1 MELPYEGE
9 EGRTRRETVH
19 VPTKGGGTR
28 PLEILRSVNVH
39 TDPKLR
45 AACLD
50 GTLHQTEHGRLAVPY
65 TFHDPEAR
73 RFVRV
78 VPPELAH
85 ELLAERAALLTR
97 LARGE
102 RDLPAYVAAAEV
114 VIGAEG
120 LAEYLER
127 EPGAGNREREA
138 EAARLASERE
148 AEAARL
154 ASERDSLDARER
166 ALGSET
172 DRVQAMLR
180 DLEFR
185 EQELE
190 DRLSALQEREAQM
203 LVESVELEGV
213 PTSSTEGE
221 ELAQSVELVDEVYPA
236 ESTSENDG
244 DFADEATLGEIEELE
259 ELPPEATSVLDDD
272 DVELLD
278 EDELPEPTEMK
289 VDDGPSH
296 AEKRIPTPA
305 TPPDGFF
312 EDRSIQMMA
321 TMPDGPWLFVRL
333 SELHEEAFREDVE
346 LLAQYIAIDDVPVV
360 LLALVEWGEP
370 RPYARRAALDPADDE
385 DRAILEALR
394 DGTQATVAVFGPVGR
409 FERTLEVGMGAR
421 CTNLAAVL
429 QRADRDREEES
440 GGDPAVAMERAL
452 AAPPPL
458 TLRGHPFHD
467 APPAETAKEARDALQ
482 ALAKWSKPAK
492 LDMAILALSIP
503 RDVVDDAF
511 RRILDDAMKHGLAIQ
526 GPLVS
531 RAVSLGVVPEPGEMV
546 ERLVDAFRGTARLEG
561 AGGLDPKA
569 VAANWEGLLALAE
582 EYEVALD
589 VEAHDQAHGDIA
601 KGRPGSQAPQA
612 VDETAIPELANEE
625 LIGLVEHPKL
635 RRPVALELIS
645 RAGPGDAELVARVV
659 RAVRKMP
666 REEVLDVM
674 PKVFP
679 LGEAAAG
686 ALIDTLSARKTFV
699 RQAAALCLGELQM
712 RRAVRPLVQLL
723 VEEPTEVW
731 EEVARV
737 LSSFGTSLER
747 ALKRVTD
754 VAGAEPRIA
763 YLLAHVRL
771 SGQGALVDKLAA
783 KDGDALA
790 AIAQRASEQEERA
803 QIHRS
808 RIEGT
813 TDLSEEDPIREFSR
827 RFLAEVAE

>member
-9 EGRTRRETVH
+9 QGRTRRETVH
-19 VPTKGGGTR
+19 VPNADGGTR
-28 PLEILRSVNVH
+28 TLELLRSVNVH

-45 AACLD
+45 AAALE
-50 GTLHQTEHGRLAVPY
+50 GTLHQSEHGPLAVPY

-73 RFVRV
+73 RFVLV
-78 VPPELAH
+78 VPSELAH
-85 ELLAERAALLTR
+85 RLLPERAALIAR
-97 LARGE
+97 LAKEE
-102 RDLPAYVAAAEV
+102 RELPAYVAAADAV
-114 VIGAEG
+114 VGPEG
-120 LAEYLER
+120 LAAYLEQDSDADD
-127 EPGAGNREREA
+127 GKLA
-138 EAARLASERE
+138 EET
-148 AEAARL
+148 ARL
-154 ASERDSLDARER
+154 ASERDSLEARER
-166 ALGSET
+166 ALGTET
-172 DRVQAMLR
+172 DRVEALLR

-203 LVESVELEGV
+203 LVESVELEGE
-213 PTSSTEGE
+213 PTNNTDEGE
-221 ELAQSVELVDEVYPA
+221 GEGLAESVELVDDAYPS
-236 ESTSENDG
+236 ESTSEVDG
-244 DFADEATLGEIEELE
+244 GFADEATLGEVE
-259 ELPPEATSVLDDD
+259 ELPQESTSVLDDG

-278 EDELPEPTEMK
+278 EDELPAELSDLK

-321 TMPDGPWLFVRL
+321 TMPDGPWFFVRL
-333 SELHEEAFREDVE
+333 GEGHEDAFRNEVE
-346 LLAQYIAIDDVPVV
+346 LLAQYIAIDEVPVV
-360 LLALVEWGEP
+360 LLALVEWDEP
-370 RPYARRAALDPADDE
+370 RPYARRAALNPADE
-385 DRAILEALR
+385 GDRAILEALR
-394 DGTQATVAVFGPVGR
+394 EGATATAAVFGPVGR

-429 QRADRDREEES
+429 QRADRDGEGES
-440 GGDPAVAMERAL
+440 SGDPAVAMERAL

-467 APPAETAKEARDALQ
+467 APPAKNAKEARDALQ

-511 RRILDDAMKHGLAIQ
+511 RRILDDAMTHGLAIQ

-546 ERLVDAFRGTARLEG
+546 ERLVDAFRGTAKLEG
-561 AGGLDPKA
+561 AGGLDAKA
-569 VAANWEGLLALAE
+569 IATNWEGLLALAE
-582 EYEVALD
+582 EYEVAMD
-589 VEAHDQAHGDIA
+589 VEAHEQAHRDIA
-601 KGRPGSQAPQA
+601 KGRPGSQAPRT
-612 VDETAIPELANEE
+612 VDESAIPGLGNAE

-686 ALIDTLSARKTFV
+686 ALIDTLTARKTFV

-723 VEEPTEVW
+723 VEEPTDVW

-754 VAGAEPRIA
+754 VDGAEPRIA

-771 SGQGALVDKLAA
+771 NGHAALVDKLAA
-783 KDGDALA
+783 NGSDLA
-790 AIAQRASEQEERA
+790 AIAQKAGEKEDRART
-803 QIHRS
+803 HRD
-808 RIEGT
+808 RIAGSS
-813 TDLSEEDPIREFSR
+813 DLSEEDPIREFSR
-827 RFLAEVAE
+827 RFLAEVAA

>member
-1 MELPYEGE
+1 VELPYEGE

-19 VPTKGGGTR
+19 VPRADGGTR
-28 PLEILRSVNVH
+28 TIEVLRSVNAH

-45 AACLD
+45 AAALE
-50 GTLHQTEHGRLAVPY
+50 GTLHHTELGPLAVPY

-73 RFVRV
+73 RFVLV

-85 ELLAERAALLTR
+85 RLLAERSALLTR
-97 LARGE
+97 LAREE
-102 RDLPAYVAAAEV
+102 RELPAYVASADAV
-114 VIGAEG
+114 VGAEG
-120 LAEYLER
+120 LAAYLAQDVTEDDGEER
-127 EPGAGNREREA
+127 AA
-138 EAARLASERE
+138 EE
-148 AEAARL
+148 ARL
-154 ASERDSLDARER
+154 ASERDSLEARER
-166 ALGSET
+166 ALGAET
-172 DRVQAMLR
+172 DRIQSLLR

-190 DRLSALQEREAQM
+190 DRLSALQEREAAM
-203 LVESVELEGV
+203 LVESVELEGE
-213 PTSSTEGE
+213 PTSSTDGGE
-221 ELAQSVELVDEVYPA
+221 ELVESVELVDDAYPA
-236 ESTSENDG
+236 ESTNETEG
-244 DFADEATLGEIEELE
+244 EFADEATLGEVR
-259 ELPPEATSVLDDD
+259 ELPREATSVLDDD

-278 EDELPEPTEMK
+278 EEDLPAELSDLQ

-305 TPPDGFF
+305 TPPEGFF

-333 SELHEEAFREDVE
+333 GEGHEEAFRDEVE
-346 LLAQYIAIDDVPVV
+346 LLAQYLPIDDVPVV
-360 LLALVEWGEP
+360 LLALVEWDEP
-370 RPYARRAALDPADDE
+370 RPYARRAALDPADEE

-394 DGTQATVAVFGPVGR
+394 DGAKATAAVFGPVGR
-409 FERTLEVGMGAR
+409 FERTLEVSMGAR

-429 QRADRDREEES
+429 QRADRDRDEEPS
-440 GGDPAVAMERAL
+440 GDPAVAMERAL

-467 APPAETAKEARDALQ
+467 APPAENAKAAQDALQ

-511 RRILDDAMKHGLAIQ
+511 RRILDDAMTHGLAIR

-561 AGGLDPKA
+561 TGGLDARA
-569 VAANWEGLLALAE
+569 VAANWEGLLELAE
-582 EYEVALD
+582 EYEVAID
-589 VEAHDQAHGDIA
+589 VEAHEQAHRDIA
-601 KGRPGSQAPQA
+601 EARPGSQAPRA
-612 VDETAIPELANEE
+612 VDESAIPELSNEE
-625 LIGLVEHPKL
+625 LVGLVEHPKL
-635 RRPVALELIS
+635 RRAVALELVS
-645 RAGPGDAELVARVV
+645 RVGPGDAELVARVV

-666 REEVLDVM
+666 RDEVLDVM

-686 ALIDTLSARKTFV
+686 ALIDTLTARKTFV

-747 ALKRVTD
+747 ALRRVAD
-754 VAGAEPRIA
+754 IDGADRRIA

-771 SGQGALVDKLAA
+771 NGGEELVEKIAA
-783 KDGDALA
+783 KNGDSLA
-790 AIAQRASEQEERA
+790 TFAGMAAEEEERA
-803 QIHRS
+803 RTHRS
-808 RIEGT
+808 RVDGT

-827 RFLAEVAE
+827 RFLAEVAS

>member
-9 EGRTRRETVH
+9 EGRTRWETVH
-19 VPTKGGGTR
+19 VPTADGGTR
-28 PLEILRSVNVH
+28 AIEIVRSVNVH
-39 TDPKLR
+39 TDPRLR
-45 AACLD
+45 AAALE
-50 GTLHQTEHGRLAVPY
+50 GTLHQTELGSLAVPY
-65 TFHDPEAR
+65 TFHDPEVR

-85 ELLAERAALLTR
+85 RLLEERAALLTR
-97 LARGE
+97 LATEARE
-102 RDLPAYVAAAEV
+102 LPAYVAAADAV
-114 VIGAEG
+114 VGPEG
-120 LAEYLER
+120 LGAYLEGDPD
-127 EPGAGNREREA
+127 EGAAAHDA
-138 EAARLASERE
+138 EASRLAT
-148 AEAARL
+148 
-154 ASERDSLDARER
+154 ERDSLAARER
-166 ALGSET
+166 TLGEET
-172 DRVQAMLR
+172 DRARAFQR
-180 DLEFR
+180 DLELR
-185 EQELE
+185 ERELE
-190 DRLSALQEREAQM
+190 DRLAALQERESRALVEAVELEGEPTNSTDDGVE
-203 LVESVELEGV
+203 LVESVELVDDPEL
-213 PTSSTEGE
+213 PT
-221 ELAQSVELVDEVYPA
+221 
-236 ESTSENDG
+236 ESTSETEG
-244 DFADEATLGEIEELE
+244 AFAEEVTLGEVEELA
-259 ELPPEATSVLDDD
+259 PEATSVLDDG

-278 EDELPEPTEMK
+278 EEDLPQELSDLR

-321 TMPDGPWLFVRL
+321 TMPEGPWLFVRL
-333 SELHEEAFREDVE
+333 GEGHEEAFRDDVE

-360 LLALVEWGEP
+360 LLALVEWDEP
-370 RPYARRAALDPADDE
+370 RPYARRAALDPVDDG
-385 DRAILEALR
+385 DRAILEALQ
-394 DGTQATVAVFGPVGR
+394 DGERATVAVFGPAGR
-409 FERTLEVGMGAR
+409 FERTLEVAMGPR

-429 QRADRDREEES
+429 QRADRDADES
-440 GGDPAVAMERAL
+440 AGGDPAVAMERAL

-467 APPAETAKEARDALQ
+467 APPAANAREARDALE

-511 RRILDDAMKHGLAIQ
+511 RRILDDAMKHGLAFH

-546 ERLVDAFRGTARLEG
+546 ERLVDAFRGTSRLEG
-561 AGGLDPKA
+561 AGGLDQRA
-569 VAANWEGLLALAE
+569 VAANWEALLALAE

-589 VEAHDQAHGDIA
+589 VEAHEQAHRNIA
-601 KGRPGSQAPQA
+601 EGRPGSQAPRT
-612 VDETAIPELANEE
+612 VDESAIPDLANDE

-635 RRPVALELIS
+635 RRPVALELLS

-666 REEVLDVM
+666 RGEVLDVM

-737 LSSFGTSLER
+737 LSTFGTSLER
-747 ALKRVTD
+747 GLKRVTEVD
-754 VAGAEPRIA
+754 GADGRIA

-771 SGQGALVDKLAA
+771 NGDQALVDKLAS
-783 KDGDALA
+783 KKGEPIA
-790 AIAQRASEQEERA
+790 AIAATADQQEERA
-803 QIHRS
+803 RTHRDRVGGS
-808 RIEGT
+808 V
-813 TDLSEEDPIREFSR
+813 DLSEEDPIREFSR
-827 RFLAEVAE
+827 RFLAEVAG